1 MLEAVAK
8 GGQPGEAEEA
18 EGSLGP
24 GSCRGSS
31 PPSLQLIFQILL
43 RGESRSQFQLPKDPL
58 KRGWL
63 TCSLAVLAHG
73 QDWSS
78 LRRKWSFRLLT
89 ETDVIETGHVLT
101 DRPGWYR
108 QKTDKC

>member
-8 GGQPGEAEEA
+8 GGQPGGGR
-18 EGSLGP
+18 GSRGKP
-24 GSCRGSS
+24 GSCRGASS
-31 PPSLQLIFQILL
+31 PPLQPIFQILL
-43 RGESRSQFQLPKDPL
+43 QGESKSQLPKDPL

-63 TCSLAVLAHG
+63 TCSLAVLARG

-78 LRRKWSFRLLT
+78 HRRKWSFGLLT
-89 ETDVIETGHVLT
+89 ETDTIETGHVLT

-108 QKTDKC
+108 QKAEKC